1 MNEATITFVRQ
12 HADDDVRQL
21 ALYAKHGEDVD
32 LKAAL
37 QQIQGRQ
44 TARKKLPTWAAC
56 DAILYPPHLSMEQ
69 CSSEQTARYKATV
82 VAKLLQP
89 AIDTIETIETI
100 ETMAS
105 IASMP
110 SPQESTLIDLTG
122 GFGVDFSFM
131 APLFTKAVYVERQE
145 ALCRLARHNLHALG
159 LHHTEVVCA
168 DSEAYL
174 DTIPSPIKTEQ
185 APFTYTS
192 KSNQAPLPS
201 GGAGGGFFPSGGA
214 GGGSQGG
221 SQRYGTRIFFL
232 DPARRNEQGGRTYG
246 ISDCT
251 PDVLALRD
259 ELLRKADYVVLKLSP
274 MLDWRK
280 TVDDLGR
287 NHVSQVHIV
296 ATGNEVKEL
305 LVVLQS
311 QADALT
317 VTCENDGTRFSTTI
331 ETIEAID
338 AIEAIETI
346 ETIEAIEAIEA
357 IDAIETI
364 GSIKSMASFPYLYE
378 PNAAIM
384 KGGFFAEL
392 SARYGVNQIAQN
404 SHLFVSEQRVEGFP
418 GREFRIKAVTTMNK
432 KELKKALQG
441 IAQANITVRNFP
453 LSVAELRK
461 RLKISEG
468 GSTYIFA
475 TTLAH
480 GEHLLFIC
488 EK

>member
-192 KSNQAPLPS
+192 KSNQAPL
-201 GGAGGGFFPSGGA
+201 PSGGA